1 MATTVWLGLAGDYT
15 RDAVSADH
23 FVTKVGGTAVFPGTT
38 PPPGARVVTCQHC
51 HHQLSLVLQAHCPL
65 STSDTPV
72 CQQDRVL
79 YVYGCTQPGCA
90 KMPGSWRAFSCH
102 LHSPNAQGP
111 VAEQPIQ
118 VASAVGAAPRQDGCC
133 VTSVTEA
140 PPDLGS
146 AVEHGN
152 LVPNDSSQDAFGAW
166 GSQDAQAEE
175 DEPCLDFSALD
186 LALDQLMQPQSE
198 GRKQGRKV
206 QVDKT
211 LPSHQQQQQQQQE
224 SGITASCTHKLV
236 PGPHTL
242 PEFVVFAVPEP
253 GPEGVH
259 GEQQS
264 RELQHIR
271 QLLQAY
277 EQEAAAAGEELLPA
291 LRGCGNLGES
301 SSSSE
306 AGSDAADTDA
316 DQPASSQEEQEGAA
330 GGAMG
335 WGEPQPDSALLQS
348 EGGSGGMG
356 AACEDVAMARRVVE
370 ASVPGLALPR
380 QQAAAAEASQPG
392 MNASTDQW
400 QPEQYERDEVRGVVP
415 SYLRFNARLQRQPD
429 QCVRYCRGGQ
439 PLWPSR
445 RRPAPPACPRCSSP
459 RVFELQLMAPVIALI
474 LEAAPF
480 MGPGDGGPDSE
491 VAPRDGSTCSGSQG
505 CVSKTLDASSG
516 IPYGVSIASGSAVN
530 AAGNWDMCT
539 VAVYTCMQSCCGS
552 EHANDGDGTS
562 ACWAEEFVCLVLEED
577 CHSNAH

>member
-1 MATTVWLGLAGDYT
+1 
-15 RDAVSADH
+15 
-23 FVTKVGGTAVFPGTT
+23 
-38 PPPGARVVTCQHC
+38 
-51 HHQLSLVLQAHCPL
+51 
-65 STSDTPV
+65 
-72 CQQDRVL
+72 
-79 YVYGCTQPGCA
+79 
-90 KMPGSWRAFSCH
+90 MPGSWRAFSCH
-102 LHSPNAQGP
+102 LHSTNAQGP

-140 PPDLGS
+140 TPGLGS
-146 AVEHGN
+146 AVEHGS
-152 LVPNDSSQDAFGAW
+152 LVPNDLSQDAFGAW
-166 GSQDAQAEE
+166 GSQDVQAEE

-186 LALDQLMQPQSE
+186 LALDQLMQPQSK

-206 QVDKT
+206 QVDNT
-211 LPSHQQQQQQQQE
+211 LPSHQQQHQQQQQE
-224 SGITASCTHKLV
+224 SGITASCTHELV

-242 PEFVVFAVPEP
+242 PEFVVFAVPEPGPEGKRAGEPGPEGKRAGEPGPEGKSAGEPGPEGKRAGEPGPEGKRAGEPGPEGKRAGEPGPEGKRAGEPGPEGKRAGEP

-277 EQEAAAAGEELLPA
+277 EQEEAAAGEELLPA

-316 DQPASSQEEQEGAA
+316 DQPASSQEEQEGAE

-335 WGEPQPDSALLQS
+335 WGEPRPDSALPQS
-348 EGGSGGMG
+348 GVSGGMG

-370 ASVPGLALPR
+370 TSVPGLALPR
-380 QQAAAAEASQPG
+380 QQGAVSDPSQPG

-429 QCVRYCRGGQ
+429 QCV
-439 PLWPSR
+439 
-445 RRPAPPACPRCSSP
+445 SP

-491 VAPRDGSTCSGSQG
+491 VAPHDGSTCSGSQG
-505 CVSKTLDASSG
+505 CVSKTSDASSG

-552 EHANDGDGTS
+552 EHANDRDGTS